1 MTVFTLTTK
10 VMKHINTILIMTT
23 FTVFLA
29 ACEGGGVNNGVS
41 VTVPPTPPI
50 KFTVMNLQA
59 APGAGNVTLSW
70 NNPAAS
76 IANIS
81 INYGITN
88 SSNPIPN
95 SANPRPPIVITND
108 IQLNTSRTNVQ
119 QVITGLTNGQS
130 YTFNVTL
137 ALNGTDAG
145 REGAVQSI
153 TATPNIFAVEGLA
166 VVAGAGNVTL
176 SWTNPA
182 AQIARIDISYP
193 DTVAGVTRNFPITS
207 SSQLTNGNNVE
218 QVIPGLTN
226 GQSYTFTVSLTLNG
240 TDTGRENPVAS
251 TATATPNV
259 FPVIGLEAV
268 LGHESITLS
277 WMNPAVGNNIIAID
291 ISYLDPITNEEENT
305 RITSGA
311 KLNPNIRVEETIP
324 GLTNGQSYTFTVS
337 LTLGG
342 IYAGREGV
350 APFITATAAVSVIGL
365 RAIPGD
371 RSALLIWTNPGE
383 HIGSIS
389 IGYQRGSDSLVD
401 LPPIIDP
408 AKTIRGIEVQEFID
422 GLDVEGY
429 YNFIVSLTLNGT
441 DAGKAT
447 IPQTVTVAI
456 GPDLDGDGL
465 VNFLDVDEDGDGLIE
480 ITTADELN
488 QTRHNLQGTS
498 FKATADAAGNDEGC
512 GNGTMAGEDI
522 TVCSGYE
529 LVANISLAGYN
540 GDNWQPIGRCS
551 TVSSSICTSTTVFFS
566 STFNG
571 NGYVISNLTITN
583 PTGDYANA
591 VGLFGAI
598 AEGVQLRNVHIR
610 SASITGTNNRNVG
623 LLAGHANGASI
634 INSSAEGTIMVESS
648 GSSIGGLIGRGMDAT
663 ILSSYVSVGGVIGG
677 TTVGGLVGNGPGS
690 EITSSYAS
698 GGIVKGFGTVG
709 GLVGNGPGSEITSSY
724 ASIGS
729 VENKNDIVG
738 GLVGDGRGSTITS
751 SYATSMS
758 ISGSPNNGGLVG
770 FGVATTKNLVA
781 NITNSYWN
789 NETSGVTKTIGSN
802 DLYPEASRSTE
813 GLQNSTNAVP
823 DMIYADWTT
832 ETCPD
837 GMTRAWDFGTASEYP
852 ALTCTPGGLAAQRP

>member
-1 MTVFTLTTK
+1 MPRFTLTTK
-10 VMKHINTILIMTT
+10 VTKCINTILMMTALV
-23 FTVFLA
+23 VFLA
-29 ACEGGGVNNGVS
+29 ACGGGNNGS
-41 VTVPPTPPI
+41 GDKT
-50 KFTVMNLQA
+50 FTVIGLQA

-70 NNPAAS
+70 NNPAAQ

-81 INYGITN
+81 INYGVTDSGAPEEPIIFTSGDQLN
-88 SSNPIPN
+88 SS
-95 SANPRPPIVITND
+95 
-108 IQLNTSRTNVQ
+108 RTGVQ
-119 QVITGLTNGQS
+119 YTIDGLTNRRP

-145 REGAVQSI
+145 REGAAQSI
-153 TATPNIFAVEGLA
+153 TATPNIFAVEGLNA
-166 VVAGAGNVTL
+166 IAGAGNVTL
-176 SWTNPA
+176 NWTNPA
-182 AQIARIDISYP
+182 AQIASIDINYP
-193 DTVAGVTRNFPITS
+193 DTGVTENFPITS
-207 SSQLTNGNNVE
+207 GPQLNAGDSVE
-218 QVIPGLTN
+218 QVITGLTN

-240 TDTGRENPVAS
+240 TDTGRENPVAP
-251 TATATPNV
+251 TATATPDV
-259 FPVIGLEAV
+259 FPVTDLRAI
-268 LGHESITLS
+268 LGDNSITLS
-277 WMNPAVGNNIIAID
+277 WTNPNVGRNIREID
-291 ISYLDPITNEEENT
+291 ISYLDPITNEEENIL
-305 RITSGA
+305 ITSGA
-311 KLNPNIRVEETIP
+311 QLTANTRVEQAIT
-324 GLTNGQSYTFTVS
+324 GLTNGQSYNFTVS

-350 APFITATAAVSVIGL
+350 APFIIATAAVSVIGL
-365 RAIPGD
+365 RGILDDGEVI
-371 RSALLIWTNPGE
+371 LTWTNPNVN
-383 HIGSIS
+383 ILSIALNS
-389 IGYQRGSDSLVD
+389 IQLSIPNDSGITD
-401 LPPIIDP
+401 LNVGRTDAGANVRISSPHNI
-408 AKTIRGIEVQEFID
+408 Q
-422 GLDVEGY
+422 GY
-429 YNFIVSLTLNGT
+429 YNFTISLILGGP
-441 DAGKAT
+441 DAGKTT
-447 IPQTVTVAI
+447 IPQTVTVAF

-465 VNFLDVDEDGDGLIE
+465 ANFVDVDDDGDGLIE
-480 ITTADELN
+480 IATVDELN
-488 QTRHNLQGTS
+488 QTRNNLQGTS
-498 FKATADAAGNDEGC
+498 FKTTASAEDMGDDTGC
-512 GNGTMAGEDI
+512 GNGTIVGEDI
-522 TVCSGYE
+522 TACSGYE

-551 TVSSSICTSTTVFFS
+551 TVRSSICTSTTVFFS

-571 NGYVISNLTITN
+571 NGYVISNLTIIN

-598 AEGVQLRNVHIR
+598 AEGAQLRNIHIR

-729 VENKNDIVG
+729 VENRNDIVG

-758 ISGSPNNGGLVG
+758 ISGSRDNGGLVG

-802 DLYPEASRSTE
+802 DLYPEAGRSIE
-813 GLQNSTNAVP
+813 GLQNSTNAAP

-837 GMTRAWDFGTASEYP
+837 GMTRAWDFGTTSEYP
-852 ALTCTPGGLAAQRP
+852 ALTCTPGGLATQR

>member
-1 MTVFTLTTK
+1 MPIFTLTTK
-10 VMKHINTILIMTT
+10 VTKHINAILMMTALV
-23 FTVFLA
+23 VFLA
-29 ACEGGGVNNGVS
+29 ACGGGNNGS
-41 VTVPPTPPI
+41 GDKT
-50 KFTVMNLQA
+50 FTVIGLQA

-70 NNPAAS
+70 TNPAAQ

-88 SSNPIPN
+88 SSDSFNRLIP
-95 SANPRPPIVITND
+95 SGV
-108 IQLNTSRTNVQ
+108 QLNTSRTGVQ
-119 QVITGLTNGQS
+119 YTIAGLTNGQS

-145 REGAVQSI
+145 KEGAAQSI
-153 TATPNIFAVEGLA
+153 TSTPNIFAVTELRA
-166 VVAGAGNVTL
+166 VEGAGSVTL
-176 SWTNPA
+176 IWNNPA
-182 AQIARIDISYP
+182 AQIAKIAISYP
-193 DTVAGVTRNFPITS
+193 DPVSGDPQNFPITS
-207 SSQLTNGNNVE
+207 GTQLTAGTNIQ
-218 QVIPGLTN
+218 QVITGLTN
-226 GQSYTFTVSLTLNG
+226 GQPYTFTVSLTLNG
-240 TDTGRENPVAS
+240 TDTGREDPVAP
-251 TATATPNV
+251 TATATPDV
-259 FPVIGLEAV
+259 FPVTGLQATF
-268 LGHESITLS
+268 GDSSIMLS
-277 WMNPAVGNNIIAID
+277 WMNPAVGNNITAID
-291 ISYLDPITNEEENT
+291 ISYPDPVTDVTINHPS
-305 RITSGA
+305 ITSGDQ
-311 KLNPNIRVEETIP
+311 LNPNTRVTETIP
-324 GLTNGQSYTFTVS
+324 GLTNGQSYNFTVS

-350 APFITATAAVSVIGL
+350 APSITATAAIAVIGL
-365 RAIPGD
+365 RATIA
-371 RSALLIWTNPGE
+371 SAGSNLIDVTLIWTNPNVQ
-383 HIGSIS
+383 IDRINVIS
-389 IGYQRGSDSLVD
+389 IDHSILNDFGTTDIEAGSSTQYTAPSLS
-401 LPPIIDP
+401 
-408 AKTIRGIEVQEFID
+408 
-422 GLDVEGY
+422 EGY
-429 YNFIVSLTLNGT
+429 YTFIVELELGGS

-447 IPQTVTVAI
+447 VPQNITVAA

-465 VNFLDVDEDGDGLIE
+465 ANFVDVDDDGDGLIE
-480 ITTADELN
+480 IATVDELN
-488 QTRHNLQGTS
+488 QTRNNLLGTS

-512 GNGTMAGEDI
+512 GNGTIVGEDI
-522 TVCSGYE
+522 TACSGYE

-551 TVSSSICTSTTVFFS
+551 TVSSATCTSKTVFFS

-571 NGYVISNLTITN
+571 NGYVISNLTIIN

-598 AEGVQLRNVHIR
+598 AEGAQLRNIHIR

-724 ASIGS
+724 ASIGE
-729 VENKNDIVG
+729 VESLSNVVG

-758 ISGSPNNGGLVG
+758 ISGSRDNGGLVG

-802 DLYPEASRSTE
+802 DLYPEAGRSIE
-813 GLQNSTNAVP
+813 GLQNSTNAAP

-837 GMTRAWDFGTASEYP
+837 GMTRAWDFGTTSEYP
-852 ALTCTPGGLAAQRP
+852 ALTCTHGGVAVQRP